1 MYRIKKAMGF
11 YSVQSNRIL
20 KVIPWIWHTY
30 EWYITFDDALNS
42 IIRLDSRYKSRSY
55 YSTTYWKF
63 DK

>member
-1 MYRIKKAMGF
+1 MGF
-11 YSVQSNRIL
+11 YYIQSNRIL
-20 KVIPWIWHTY
+20 KIIPWIWHAY
-30 EWYITFDDALNS
+30 EWYTTFDDALNS